1 MHHEACAF
9 SVLPGRRGNSRML
22 YQKILDRIVE
32 QSKQIL
38 KEALTGVCLH
48 GAMAM
53 GCFQPNKSD
62 IEEAREDILSNLVM

>member
-1 MHHEACAF
+1 MKHYLLSFRKYSITE
-9 SVLPGRRGNSRML
+9 STEYMLNVIRG
-22 YQKILDRIVE
+22 ICVRIVC
-32 QSKQIL
+32 L
-38 KEALTGVCLH
+38 NGVCLH